1 MQSLIPFYY
10 CLLQPLLFA
19 AILISVGVDSQ
30 ISSGGCGWTASVYIP
45 YTYKNDSIYG
55 SVLNIFGCVALDTI
69 LRRMEKVPRKVRLLI
84 AAHPRVVGVT
94 LGVFFAFLAV
104 AGQVGEN
111 VTLPLWAGAA
121 SSNCSYYRN
130 NTATDGIMDNFFILS
145 FASTAFVIVFGLCT
159 LVTAIFDFKTIKEN
173 LKFPQWQLLLIGVC
187 DAFNG
192 ILVVFSAS
200 SSRTAPF
207 LQAILGNI
215 TIPLTIL
222 LR

>member
-1 MQSLIPFYY
+1 MCCNFNKRGRSI
-10 CLLQPLLFA
+10 
-19 AILISVGVDSQ
+19 
-30 ISSGGCGWTASVYIP
+30 ISSGGSGWTIIV
-45 YTYKNDSIYG
+45 
-55 SVLNIFGCVALDTI
+55 
-69 LRRMEKVPRKVRLLI
+69 VPKMCSSI
-84 AAHPRVVGVT
+84 AAHPLAVRVT
-94 LGVFFAFLAV
+94 LGIFFAFLAV
-104 AGQVGEN
+104 AGLVGEN

-215 TIPLTIL
+215 IIPLTML